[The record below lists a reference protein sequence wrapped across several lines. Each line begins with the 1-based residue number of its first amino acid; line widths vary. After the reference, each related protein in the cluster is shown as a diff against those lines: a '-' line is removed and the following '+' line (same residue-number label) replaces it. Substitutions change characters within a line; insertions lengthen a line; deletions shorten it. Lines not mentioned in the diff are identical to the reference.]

1 MYKITIECLDVA
13 PARGPQAA
21 VDIEDEFRVHRTWQ
35 ERPSCT
41 YGDGKLLLVARNDFD
56 ADGKALLDEFW
67 DCLAAYLEEH
77 GAMHILSVEQV

>member
-13 PARGPQAA
+13 PRSGAQAA
-21 VDIEDEFRVHRTWQ
+21 IEIEQEFRTHRTWH

-41 YGDGKLLLVARNDFD
+41 YADGKLLLIARNNFD

-67 DCLAAYLEEH
+67 GCLAAYLGEH